1 MDIFKEHEIFEIEVL
16 ERLKNYKF
24 LEPLVFGGGT
34 MLRLCHELP
43 RYSADL
49 DFWVIRP
56 IKLAEYFKR
65 LQQNLGELYEITD
78 AQSKYFTLLIEIRSP
93 DHPRRLKL
101 EIRKEKKEVE
111 FQERIAFSRYST
123 RQVVLRAH
131 TLEQSMNNKIAAL
144 LDRRDIRDAYDLE
157 FLLRKGLHLPRNN
170 ATEITKMER
179 IIRYFTAR
187 DFKVTLGSVLE
198 KEQRDYY
205 IKNGFGYLMEKLRT
219 K

>member
-1 MDIFKEHEIFEIEVL
+1 MDIFKEHEMFEIEVL

-49 DFWVIRP
+49 DFWIIRP
-56 IKLAEYFKR
+56 VKMAEYFKR
-65 LQQNLGELYEITD
+65 LQQNLGKLYEITD
-78 AQSKYFTLLIEIRSP
+78 AQSKYYTLLVDIRSP
-93 DHPRRLKL
+93 GHPGRHKL

-123 RQVVLRAH
+123 RQVALRVH
-131 TLEQSMNNKIAAL
+131 TLQQTMFNKIAAL

-157 FLLRKGLHLPRNN
+157 FMLRKGLRLPPPR
-170 ATEITKMER
+170 AEER
-179 IIRYFTAR
+179 IRMGKIIRDFTGR

-198 KEQRDYY
+198 KENREYY
-205 IKNGFGYLMEKLRT
+205 IKNGFDYLLEKLQAG
-219 K
+219 